1 MNLRRL
7 LNLNKRERFVLA
19 VIILSLFLFTAEFY
33 VSFNLIWVGL
43 VLAFLTDLFLYVIIR
58 EDIKFTSSYPIFILP
73 FFYTLA
79 FSLFY
84 TLVPE
89 RLLSRFLITS
99 LYAFGLYSLFLSEN
113 IFIVSA
119 IRTINLLRSARIVSF
134 VITILILFF
143 MVNFI
148 FSLRLPI
155 YVTPFFTALVVF
167 FLNFQS
173 LWTYSL
179 EKQILR
185 EILLYSLVIS
195 LSIFELSIG
204 LSIWPVDAQI
214 YSLFITGIF
223 YMYSGLLHYWIEKR
237 LFGGIL
243 WEYIWVGALSFLVL
257 IFFSH

>member
-1 MNLRRL
+1 MNLRLL
-7 LNLNKRERFVLA
+7 LNLNKREKFVLA
-19 VIILSLFLFTAEFY
+19 VIILSLSLFIAEFY
-33 VSFNLIWVGL
+33 ISVNIIWVGL
-43 VLAFLTDLFLYVIIR
+43 GLAFLTDLFLFFIIR
-58 EDIKFTSSYPIFILP
+58 HDIKLSSSYPIFILP

-89 RLLSRFLITS
+89 RLISRLVITS

-134 VITILILFF
+134 VITILVLFF

-155 YVTPFFTALVVF
+155 YITPFLTAVVIF
-167 FLNFQS
+167 FLNYQS

-179 EKQILR
+179 EKQMLR
-185 EILLYSLVIS
+185 EILLYSIIIS
-195 LSIFELSIG
+195 LAMFELSLG

-214 YSLFITGIF
+214 YSLFVTGIF

-243 WEYIWVGALSFLVL
+243 WEYIWVGVLSFLVL
-257 IFFSH
+257 IFFSR

>member
-1 MNLRRL
+1 MFLRRL
-7 LNLNKRERFVLA
+7 LTLNKREKFVLA
-19 VIILSLFLFTAEFY
+19 VIILSLLLFAAEFY
-33 VSFNLIWVGL
+33 INFSLIWMGL
-43 VLAFLTDLFLYVIIR
+43 FLAFLTDIFLYTIIR
-58 EDIKFTSSYPIFILP
+58 RDIKFSSSYPVFILP

-89 RLLSRFLITS
+89 RLISRILITS

-113 IFIVSA
+113 IFIISA

-134 VITILILFF
+134 VVTILVLFF

-155 YVTPFFTALVVF
+155 YVTPLTTAFVIF

-179 EKQILR
+179 EKQMLR
-185 EILLYSLVIS
+185 EIILYSLVIS
-195 LSIFELSIG
+195 LAMFELCVG
-204 LSIWPVDAQI
+204 LTIWPVDAQI
-214 YSLFITGIF
+214 YSLFLTGIF

-243 WEYIWVGALSFLVL
+243 WEYFWVGGLSFLVL
-257 IFFSH
+257 LIFSH